1 MSGSLR
7 FIGWK
12 TAVRLLTALNAR
24 NRGVKRVPSK
34 GTSTWPSC
42 RVTGLPRAWIQIG
55 YPGVAQIGAAKLK
68 KFCRIT
74 GDGNERLRGLDR

>member
-1 MSGSLR
+1 ME
-7 FIGWK
+7 
-12 TAVRLLTALNAR
+12 
-24 NRGVKRVPSK
+24 NRGAITDGVERSQPGVKRVPSK